1 MSVEEGTHTL
11 PDGKQL
17 YTKTFRTDGPAKAR
31 LVFIH
36 GFSDVWFIT
45 VRLHLPHVYP
55 ASNIYQV
62 NTYGGFFPHLASRGI
77 EVYTFDQRGWGRSV
91 TKPAERGDTGPTSQ
105 VLDDITS
112 FIKTLIPSPVPLFMM
127 GHSMGGGET
136 LCYAAQGP
144 EEVRKHI
151 RGFLLESP
159 FVDFDPKSKP
169 SPVTVFFGRVA
180 GKLMAKRQLTNKLD
194 PKLIS
199 RDPAVCKQFDEDE
212 LCHDTGTLEGLAG
225 LLDRTNALSSGKVVI
240 PDNAGEGGVTR
251 IWIAHGEQDGITSY
265 PASKRLFSAL
275 QVKDKE
281 FKSYAGCYHRLH
293 DEPSPDK
300 DAFRDDVVNW
310 ILARATDPAGEDSA
324 KPRL

>member
-1 MSVEEGTHTL
+1 MHCFQYSLLTRH
-11 PDGKQL
+11 
-17 YTKTFRTDGPAKAR
+17 
-31 LVFIH
+31 
-36 GFSDVWFIT
+36 
-45 VRLHLPHVYP
+45 
-55 ASNIYQV
+55 
-62 NTYGGFFPHLASRGI
+62 
-77 EVYTFDQRGWGRSV
+77 RGWGRSV
-91 TKPAERGDTGPTSQ
+91 AKHAERGDTGPTTQ

-144 EEVRKHI
+144 EEVLKHI

-159 FVDFDPKSKP
+159 FIDFDPKSKP
-169 SPVTVFFGRVA
+169 SPITVFFGRVA

-199 RDPAVCKQFDEDE
+199 RDPEVCKRFDEDE

-225 LLDRTNALSSGKVVI
+225 LLDRTNALSSGKIII
-240 PDNAGEGGVTR
+240 PDNVGEGGVTR

-265 PASKRLFSAL
+265 HASKRLFDAL

-281 FKSYAGCYHRLH
+281 FKSYAGHFHRCKYMSDPVHGIGTNLV
-293 DEPSPDK
+293 ST
-300 DAFRDDVVNW
+300 R
-310 ILARATDPAGEDSA
+310 RA
-324 KPRL
+324 

>member
-1 MSVEEGTHTL
+1 MCIRPLTYIKSTPT
-11 PDGKQL
+11 
-17 YTKTFRTDGPAKAR
+17 A
-31 LVFIH
+31 
-36 GFSDVWFIT
+36 
-45 VRLHLPHVYP
+45 
-55 ASNIYQV
+55 AS
-62 NTYGGFFPHLASRGI
+62 FPIWPLEALKFTRSTRGACVCCFQYLI
-77 EVYTFDQRGWGRSV
+77 LTRRRGWGRSV

-281 FKSYAGCYHRLH
+281 FKSYAGCYHRCEYLIQ
-293 DEPSPDK
+293 SSVFK
-300 DAFRDDVVNW
+300 
-310 ILARATDPAGEDSA
+310 LT
-324 KPRL
+324 

>member
-1 MSVEEGTHTL
+1 MYCFQYLILT
-11 PDGKQL
+11 
-17 YTKTFRTDGPAKAR
+17 RR
-31 LVFIH
+31 
-36 GFSDVWFIT
+36 
-45 VRLHLPHVYP
+45 
-55 ASNIYQV
+55 
-62 NTYGGFFPHLASRGI
+62 
-77 EVYTFDQRGWGRSV
+77 RGWGRSV

-240 PDNAGEGGVTR
+240 PDNAGEGGVMR

-281 FKSYAGCYHRLH
+281 FKSYAGCYHRCEYLIQ
-293 DEPSPDK
+293 SSVFK
-300 DAFRDDVVNW
+300 
-310 ILARATDPAGEDSA
+310 LT
-324 KPRL
+324 